1 MQTNHIHKPTMPSS
15 SNVLAQ
21 GTSSIMLNGY
31 DSTPRVKNDIT
42 PVVQVKWKKLE
53 IIKMAKN
60 IIFLKN

>member
-42 PVVQVKWKKLE
+42 PVVQVKWKKDCKL
-53 IIKMAKN
+53 
-60 IIFLKN
+60 